1 MNITTWNEV
10 IMYII
15 ETVLK
20 LIVVVLIPYLANLVR
35 VKVKNDK
42 QAKYLDLAEKL
53 IRDAVTQVQQ
63 TYVENM
69 KAEDLFDKQ
78 AQAEAFERVKA
89 NVISVMN
96 KEMIDIVIE
105 AVGDFDS
112 YMRNIIEAQV
122 FELNHGAAY
131 APTLG
136 EIEITKVTGN

>member
-96 KEMIDIVIE
+96 KEMMDIVIE

-122 FELNHGAAY
+122 YELKHGAAY
-131 APTLG
+131 APLLG
-136 EIEITKVTGN
+136 EVENTEVPEN